1 MSASVTEIRTRTR
14 TTDVDFILSIPVIH
28 LTNCVSVS
36 AEAISVNQ
44 FRSMKPWN
52 FSYAE
57 IVAES

>member
-1 MSASVTEIRTRTR
+1 
-14 TTDVDFILSIPVIH
+14 
-28 LTNCVSVS
+28 VS

-57 IVAES
+57 IVAESYTNPQIE